1 MKTVNLHVI
10 ENLND
15 ILEKAGF
22 KCFFSL
28 DFKTDKVFFRTFDG
42 SLFDN
47 NYQTKLKLL
56 IDVENVK
63 NGGNENV

>member
-56 IDVENVK
+56 IDVENVI

>member
-1 MKTVNLHVI
+1 MKNTNNLRVI

-42 SLFDN
+42 SLFN
-47 NYQTKLKLL
+47 NDYETKLKLK
-56 IDVENVK
+56 IDVENTTSL
-63 NGGNENV
+63 

>member
-63 NGGNENV
+63 NGGDENV